1 MFFCEFA
8 KHLRAPFLQ
17 NTFGRLILFVGYC
30 VNEQLIEPR
39 AFNIKR
45 PWLNIIL
52 HFVEIKDVWIRRYNW
67 IFHFDIYSPSDSKSR
82 KTWAHSYFY
91 EISR

>member
-1 MFFCEFA
+1 MDKCKPRFCNFIIKETLVLMFFCEFA

-45 PWLNIIL
+45 P
-52 HFVEIKDVWIRRYNW
+52 
-67 IFHFDIYSPSDSKSR
+67 
-82 KTWAHSYFY
+82 
-91 EISR
+91 